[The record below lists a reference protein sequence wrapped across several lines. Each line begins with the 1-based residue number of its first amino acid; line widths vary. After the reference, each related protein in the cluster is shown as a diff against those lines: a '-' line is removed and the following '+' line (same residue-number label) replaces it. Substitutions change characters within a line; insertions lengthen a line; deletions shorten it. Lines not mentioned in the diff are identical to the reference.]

1 MARYAENDVIRL
13 TYSKSKISL
22 WDPTPNGDAFNL
34 HLSNSRNP
42 KLLLSEKVLRLAH
55 RHAQQG
61 NKPQFTCFLLGN
73 IVVDADEEG
82 VTVALNRFDLG
93 REELDTSVKIPTAL
107 LPGDILVPC
116 IFGTQELFSA
126 DNVFHAA
133 EDQMSFKMLRHYC
146 CSREPLD
153 LAKML
158 ILRAHLCGTQ
168 HTDTLDFVM
177 RWAAITVANTINTLP
192 IKPIPIIPTAL
203 ARNLTALSI
212 LAQPLNSVNHRR
224 GFLTMDQTRKLL
236 LMFESDPKAYT
247 LPLVGVWLSGV
258 THVSNPQVWAW
269 CLKYLFSFSFKDRV
283 MSENG
288 CFLVVLYSLTHREPD
303 FYQCNPGS
311 NEQKMDFQLL
321 TCTKSFTLL
330 KNAEMSEGL
339 ALQFELSAESKTW
352 QKLILFSEL
361 VFHPVLT
368 SATKATVGSPL
379 TKISASEHDSGVVDE
394 DLSPRPS
401 PNPHPLTQQT
411 NRVHP
416 SVPELSLVMEGS
428 FMVGS
433 HITGQSHNAPT
444 PDVQQTGSNSA
455 YYAHSE
461 PRHPDQVAPLTESS
475 PIRRPLMVVAH
486 QDHQQSLSFSKKSKS
501 LFRKL
506 AKDGC
511 TQCLSSLS
519 SSVALN
525 HKHFQSTPNS
535 NLNVPCSCI
544 YTQLDDRTPIH
555 HPNVRQGSSPT
566 SQPQVNCL
574 SPFCL
579 THPNQNTECLTIGPQ
594 THTFSAHT
602 ECTPINKNGR
612 GCFELPPPF
621 DYLKQCQDSSPV
633 ATTLVDQQYVVG
645 PTGILPTD
653 AYQILQDQDR
663 QLKFLQAQIRKLLE
677 CQEKPV
683 CQLPST
689 EETAIQS
696 NQTFPGQ
703 LALNKVNI
711 AVETGASLFWGDP
724 DVPSYEECSQ
734 QDWHADFDPDVPDAN
749 ILEDMKEQHVSGS
762 PSNQSMQR
770 YGVVHGSSCCQSP
783 KLGESASMY
792 CQPLSPEREIPVRQ
806 DTRKL
811 KDEHMFYQQLLGQV
825 NSRLQDTVNEEL
837 QKEAIEHSSTSIL
850 ERHSLSSE
858 GFPCESSSNYIS
870 GGWKP
875 ASSSEHTDMDHVF
888 SATLQQLKQ
897 LGVNMELDS
906 ANAHKATRVVVETAS
921 TLAYISP
928 EAVLPRLTLPKVM
941 DANMCSLTGS
951 GDLSLE
957 ANAIAYKY
965 LNDSQLARMS
975 SRPKLR
981 PNVTVL
987 SRQPSA
993 DISPMGL
1000 SLFSPSNMSMATQ
1013 KYMKRYGL
1021 IEGNS
1026 NQEMYGKMHGTVIVE
1041 VDQVHQQEQKK
1052 GFVQKKNYS
1061 NELAPSSG
1069 ALFSQSQNL
1078 CLQRQL
1084 CPKTFFNHDTKS
1096 SQEKNSKQLLSLR
1109 EAHEGSPLP
1118 EGGSVGN
1125 FLDLSRLHQ
1134 LPKLF

>member
-13 TYSKSKISL
+13 TYPKSKIAL

-158 ILRAHLCGTQ
+158 ILRAHLSGTQ
-168 HTDTLDFVM
+168 HTDTLDFVL

-339 ALQFELSAESKTW
+339 ALQFELSAESKTC

-401 PNPHPLTQQT
+401 PNPHPLTQ
-411 NRVHP
+411 
-416 SVPELSLVMEGS
+416 
-428 FMVGS
+428 
-433 HITGQSHNAPT
+433 
-444 PDVQQTGSNSA
+444 
-455 YYAHSE
+455 
-461 PRHPDQVAPLTESS
+461 
-475 PIRRPLMVVAH
+475 
-486 QDHQQSLSFSKKSKS
+486 K
-501 LFRKL
+501 
-506 AKDGC
+506 
-511 TQCLSSLS
+511 
-519 SSVALN
+519 
-525 HKHFQSTPNS
+525 
-535 NLNVPCSCI
+535 
-544 YTQLDDRTPIH
+544 
-555 HPNVRQGSSPT
+555 
-566 SQPQVNCL
+566 
-574 SPFCL
+574 
-579 THPNQNTECLTIGPQ
+579 
-594 THTFSAHT
+594 
-602 ECTPINKNGR
+602 
-612 GCFELPPPF
+612 
-621 DYLKQCQDSSPV
+621 
-633 ATTLVDQQYVVG
+633 
-645 PTGILPTD
+645 
-653 AYQILQDQDR
+653 
-663 QLKFLQAQIRKLLE
+663 IRKLLE
-677 CQEKPV
+677 CQEKPI

-689 EETAIQS
+689 EGTAIQS

-993 DISPMGL
+993 DISSMGL

-1026 NQEMYGKMHGTVIVE
+1026 NQEMYGKMDGTVIVE
-1041 VDQVHQQEQKK
+1041 VDQVHQQEQKR

-1096 SQEKNSKQLLSLR
+1096 SQEKNSAKQLLSLR